1 MSKKAEV
8 PAASPVPTPAVTS
21 AATSALLLDDDTLVR
36 MLMRPPKSLT
46 QLRTKENFRT
56 FFRGMPAGRMQRLLV
71 AAYAGRDPD
80 EVKEKVG
87 KRLGLLQDVLC

>member
-1 MSKKAEV
+1 
-8 PAASPVPTPAVTS
+8 
-21 AATSALLLDDDTLVR
+21 

-46 QLRTKENFRT
+46 QLRTKESFRT

-80 EVKEKVG
+80 EVREKVC
-87 KRLGLLQDVLC
+87 KRLDLLQDVLC